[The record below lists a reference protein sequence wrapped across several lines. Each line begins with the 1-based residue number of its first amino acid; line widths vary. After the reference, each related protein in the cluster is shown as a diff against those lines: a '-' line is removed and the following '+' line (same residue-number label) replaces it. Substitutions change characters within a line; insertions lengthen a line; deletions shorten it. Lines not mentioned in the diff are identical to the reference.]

1 MKRLT
6 LIILGVLLC
15 TPLYSDMNTYVIGSG
30 GGSSVCSGNYGH
42 TTQETVAY
50 KTAGRIYLNR
60 YPLGCSGSN
69 PDFNAYLQYIT
80 TGAYEVILW
89 QKV

>member
-30 GGSSVCSGNYGH
+30 GGGCSSACSGCGTGNLVFCW
-42 TTQETVAY
+42 EI
-50 KTAGRIYLNR
+50 TADNVDLSLIH
-60 YPLGCSGSN
+60 
-69 PDFNAYLQYIT
+69 I
-80 TGAYEVILW
+80 
-89 QKV
+89 